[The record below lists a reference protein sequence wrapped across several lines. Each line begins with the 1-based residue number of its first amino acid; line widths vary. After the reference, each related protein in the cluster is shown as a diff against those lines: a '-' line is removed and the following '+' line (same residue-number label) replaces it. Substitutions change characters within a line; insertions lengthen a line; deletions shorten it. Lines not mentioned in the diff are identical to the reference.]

1 MPIPGQLLLGAAMV
15 ALTVA
20 IHGAVM
26 GWMTWSLGHRRVLSH
41 SLWSH
46 YALLAR
52 VAIWC
57 VLAHLAEIAL
67 WALVYAWQNVQPS
80 FEVALYFSA
89 VTYATIGYGD
99 VLPPVA
105 WRLLSSMEG
114 LIGILMCAWSGGF
127 IFAIVSRLY
136 KDVVA
141 TRPQP

>member
-1 MPIPGQLLLGAAMV
+1 MLAQLSLGALLIAI
-15 ALTVA
+15 TVA

-26 GWMTWSLGHRRVLSH
+26 GWLMWRLDRGFVRSG
-41 SLWSH
+41 SLWRH

-57 VLAHLAEIAL
+57 VLAHLAEIAV
-67 WALVYAWQNVQPS
+67 WALAYWWREVHPN
-80 FEVALYFSA
+80 FEIALYFSA

-99 VLPPVA
+99 VVPPEQ

-127 IFAIVSRLY
+127 IFAIVARLHQT
-136 KDVVA
+136 A
-141 TRPQP
+141 AAAHHPS